1 MVHAWAKDYVK
12 YDGQNVE
19 PIQILPSGSG
29 GIGKCHLVKEVY
41 KYKSKTLHY
50 HCKEPEKPR
59 VLLLGPKGIS
69 ALNIGGI
76 TFNSRLGIKPG
87 TKSHGLN
94 DKSEA
99 ALRNRLSELKLL
111 LMDEIY

>member
-19 PIQILPSGSG
+19 PIHIFLSGSG
-29 GIGKCHLVKEVY
+29 GTDKCHLVKEVY
-41 KYKSKTLHY
+41 KNKSKTLHY
-50 HCKEPEKPR
+50 HCKDPEKPR

-69 ALNIGGI
+69 ALNIGGV
-76 TFNSRLGIKPG
+76 TFNYGLRIKPG

-94 DKSEA
+94 HKSEA

-111 LMDEIY
+111 LIDELY